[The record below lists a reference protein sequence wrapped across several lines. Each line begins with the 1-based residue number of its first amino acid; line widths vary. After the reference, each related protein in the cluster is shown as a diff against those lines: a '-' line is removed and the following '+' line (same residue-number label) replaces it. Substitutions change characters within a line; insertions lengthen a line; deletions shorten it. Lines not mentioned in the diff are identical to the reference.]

1 MSRRLRGP
9 FTRLIDKLALRARK
23 LVVRRGGPPR
33 ASRGPT
39 GQGLGRR
46 ESRLL
51 AAATHARDAELLR
64 LTRAPAHARPATVV
78 GAYDVKS
85 GRVAVGQS
93 SKLVPECAE
102 GNAVRKLGG
111 RVGDVRFTGAK
122 RPISSGP
129 PFRDIA
135 VCAAYCEPAYGRQ
148 AFPDPATLFES
159 DMT

>member
-9 FTRLIDKLALRARK
+9 FARLIDKLVLRARK
-23 LVVRRGGPPR
+23 VVVRRGGPPST
-33 ASRGPT
+33 AHGAT
-39 GQGLGRR
+39 GQGLGNR

-51 AAATHARDAELLR
+51 AAANDARDAELLR
-64 LTRAPAHARPATVV
+64 LTRAQAHTRPATVV
-78 GAYDVKS
+78 GAYDVRS

-102 GNAVRKLGG
+102 ANAVRKLGG
-111 RVGDVRFTGAK
+111 RLGDVRFTVAK

-135 VCAAYCEPAYGRQ
+135 VCAAYCEPAYGRR